1 MEASTKYLAMPK
13 KELPENNKGLVIFKG
28 KNIRRIEHN
37 GEWYFSII
45 DIVEALTDSNNARRY
60 WSDLK
65 RKLSDEEGFS
75 QLYEKIVQL
84 KLPASDGKNYSTDT
98 ADTETVFRIIQSIP
112 SPKAEPFKK
121 WLARVGYERLQEIE
135 NPELAQK
142 RMKALYE
149 AKGYPKAWIDKRLR
163 GIAVRDALT
172 DEWKARGVK
181 EDKEYAILTAEI
193 SKATFGLTP
202 SEYKAL
208 KGLKRENLRD
218 HMSDLE
224 LIFTMLGEASTTEIA
239 KNTDAQG
246 FLQNRR
252 AAKEGGKV
260 AGNARKELEKKTG
273 KRVTTSKNFKQLE
286 SDDANQIESE

>member
-1 MEASTKYLAMPK
+1 MAK
-13 KELPENNKGLVIFKG
+13 KELPEDNKGLVIFKG
-28 KNIRRIEHN
+28 KNIRRVEHN
-37 GEWYFSII
+37 GEWFFSVI
-45 DIVEALTDSNNARRY
+45 DIVEALTDTNNARRY

-65 RKLSDEEGFS
+65 RKLADEEGFN
-75 QLYEKIVQL
+75 QVYEKIVHL
-84 KLPASDGKNYSTDT
+84 KLPAPDGKMRETDT

-121 WLARVGYERLQEIE
+121 WLARVGYERLREIE
-135 NPELAQK
+135 DPELAQK

-181 EDKEYAILTAEI
+181 EEKEYAILTAEI

-202 SEYKAL
+202 SEYKSL

-239 KNTDAQG
+239 KNTDAKG
-246 FLQNRR
+246 FVQNRR

-260 AGNARKELEKKTG
+260 AGNARRELEKKTG
-273 KRVTTSKNFKQLE
+273 KRVTTSKNFKQLD
-286 SDDANQIESE
+286 SGDDPQLETE

>member
-1 MEASTKYLAMPK
+1 MAK
-13 KELPENNKGLVIFKG
+13 KELPENNDKGLVIFKG
-28 KNIRRIEHN
+28 KNIRRVERN

-45 DIVEALTDSNNARRY
+45 DIIEALTDTNNARRY

-65 RKLSDEEGFS
+65 RKLSEDEGFS
-75 QLYEKIVQL
+75 QVYDKIVQL
-84 KLPASDGKNYSTDT
+84 KMKAPDGKLRETDT
-98 ADTETVFRIIQSIP
+98 ADTETIFRIIQSIP
-112 SPKAEPFKK
+112 SPKAEPFKR

-149 AKGYPKAWIDKRLR
+149 AKGYPKSWIDKRLR

-172 DEWKARGVK
+172 DEWKNRGVK

-193 SKATFGLTP
+193 SKATFGMTP
-202 SEYKAL
+202 SEYKSF

-239 KNTDAQG
+239 KNTNAVG
-246 FLQNRR
+246 FTQNKK

-260 AGNARKELEKKTG
+260 AGNARKELEKKSG
-273 KRVTTSKNFKQLE
+273 RKVTTNKNFKQLDSGE
-286 SDDANQIESE
+286 EDILSIE

>member
-1 MEASTKYLAMPK
+1 MAK
-13 KELPENNKGLVIFKG
+13 KELPENNDKGLVIFKG
-28 KNIRRIEHN
+28 KNIRRVERN

-45 DIVEALTDSNNARRY
+45 DIIEALTDTNNARRY

-65 RKLSDEEGFS
+65 RKLSEDEGFS
-75 QLYEKIVQL
+75 QVYDKIVQL
-84 KLPASDGKNYSTDT
+84 KMKAPDGKLRETDT
-98 ADTETVFRIIQSIP
+98 ADTETIFRIIQSIP
-112 SPKAEPFKK
+112 SPKAEPFKR

-149 AKGYPKAWIDKRLR
+149 AKGYPKSWIDKRLR

-172 DEWKARGVK
+172 DEWKNLGVK

-193 SKATFGLTP
+193 SKATFGMTP
-202 SEYKAL
+202 SEYKSF

-239 KNTDAQG
+239 KNTNAVG
-246 FLQNRR
+246 FTQNKK

-260 AGNARKELEKKTG
+260 AGNARKELEKKSG
-273 KRVTTSKNFKQLE
+273 RKVTTNKNFKQLDSGE
-286 SDDANQIESE
+286 EDILSIE